1 MTTGERIRRI
11 FLFPKAA
18 YTLSEA
24 AELLE
29 YSEGEVLVAVERGD
43 LEINRD
49 EGLPRLPW
57 NELTL
62 AAVERWPQELIE
74 ASLGQELSTVMPE
87 LVRLTEL
94 RVRVPRYGV
103 VVATR
108 VALRDGTTVDHV
120 VSRQLLDL
128 AVNESDEHVASV
140 AGLASAIR
148 WPLA

>member
-1 MTTGERIRRI
+1 MTTSERIRRI
-11 FLFPKAA
+11 FLFPKTA

-43 LEINRD
+43 LETTRQD
-49 EGLPRLPW
+49 GLPRLPW
-57 NELTL
+57 SELTL

-74 ASLGQELSTVMPE
+74 LSLGQELSAVMPE

-103 VVATR
+103 VVAAR
-108 VALRDGTTVDHV
+108 VALRDGTTLDHV
-120 VSRQLLDL
+120 LSRQLLYRP
-128 AVNESDEHVASV
+128 V
-140 AGLASAIR
+140 
-148 WPLA
+148 